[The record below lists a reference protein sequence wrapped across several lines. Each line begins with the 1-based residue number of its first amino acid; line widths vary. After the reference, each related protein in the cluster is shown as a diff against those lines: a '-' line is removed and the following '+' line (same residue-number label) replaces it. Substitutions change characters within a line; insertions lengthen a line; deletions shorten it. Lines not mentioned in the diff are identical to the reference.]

1 MFIYHWWNSKTIKP
15 KIMKE
20 QVQIFLESSQEF
32 LNEIA
37 VTLPKIVGAILI
49 LLIGWIIA
57 KLLKKAIIKLLKLIR
72 LTTLSEKVGIEKFL
86 KEGGLK
92 KTAVDLIG
100 SLFYWI
106 IMLTVILA
114 VFNSLQLNSAQE
126 LFSSII
132 LFIPNVIVSLIIL
145 LFGLYAAKFVSNVLS
160 SSLKNMKD
168 KTAEIIEK
176 IAYYSIV
183 IFTVFLVL
191 GQLKIAQ
198 DIITN
203 AFILVFGA
211 ICLAFG
217 LAFGLGGKE
226 FASDVLR
233 NIKSKQEEK

>member
-1 MFIYHWWNSKTIKP
+1 
-15 KIMKE
+15 MKE
-20 QVQIFLESSQEF
+20 QFQIFLESSQQF
-32 LNEIA
+32 LNEVA
-37 VTLPKIVGAILI
+37 TALPKIIGALLI
-49 LLIGWIIA
+49 LLVGWIVA
-57 KLLKKAIIKLLKLIR
+57 RLLKKAIVRLLLLVR
-72 LTTLSEKVGIEKFL
+72 LNTLSEKVGIEKFL
-86 KEGGLK
+86 KQGGLN

-114 VFNSLQLNSAQE
+114 VFNSLQLNSAQD
-126 LFSSII
+126 LFNSII
-132 LFIPNVIVSLIIL
+132 LFIPNIIVALVIL
-145 LFGLYAAKFVSNVLS
+145 LFGLYAARFTANVLS
-160 SSLKNMKD
+160 SSLKNMND

-176 IAYYSIV
+176 IAYFSIV
-183 IFTVFLVL
+183 VFTVFLVL

-226 FASDVLR
+226 FAADVLK
-233 NIKSKQEEK
+233 NIKTKKEAK

>member
-1 MFIYHWWNSKTIKP
+1 
-15 KIMKE
+15 MKE
-20 QVQIFLESSQEF
+20 QLKIFVESSQQF

-37 VTLPKIVGAILI
+37 TSLPKIIGALLI

-57 KLLKKAIIKLLKLIR
+57 KLIKRVIIKLLELVKLN
-72 LTTLSEKVGIEKFL
+72 TLADKVGIEKFL

-92 KTAVDLIG
+92 QTSVDLIG

-114 VFNSLQLNSAQE
+114 VFNSLELNSAQE
-126 LFSSII
+126 LFHSII
-132 LFIPNVIVSLIIL
+132 LFIPNIIVALIIL
-145 LFGLYAAKFVSNVLS
+145 LFGLYAARFIANVLS

-168 KTAEIIEK
+168 KTAELIEK
-176 IAYYSIV
+176 IGYYSIV
-183 IFTVFLVL
+183 VFTIFLVL

-217 LAFGLGGKE
+217 LAFGIGGKD
-226 FASDVLR
+226 FAADILQ
-233 NIKSKQEEK
+233 NIKSKKEPKQ

>member
-1 MFIYHWWNSKTIKP
+1 
-15 KIMKE
+15 MKE
-20 QVQIFLESSQEF
+20 QVQIFLESSQQF

-37 VTLPKIVGAILI
+37 IALPKIIGAMLI
-49 LLIGWIIA
+49 LLLGWIIA
-57 KLLKKAIIKLLKLIR
+57 KLLKKAIVKLLLLVR
-72 LTTLSEKVGIEKFL
+72 LNTLSEKVGIEKFL
-86 KEGGLK
+86 KQGGLQ

-114 VFNSLQLNSAQE
+114 VFNSLQLNSAQD
-126 LFSSII
+126 LFNSII
-132 LFIPNVIVSLIIL
+132 LFIPNIIVALVIL
-145 LFGLYAAKFVSNVLS
+145 LFGLYAAKFIATVLS
-160 SSLKNMKD
+160 SSLKNMND

-176 IAYYSIV
+176 IAYFSIV

-226 FASDVLR
+226 SAAEVLK
-233 NIKSKQEEK
+233 NIKTKKEAK

>member
-1 MFIYHWWNSKTIKP
+1 
-15 KIMKE
+15 MKE
-20 QVQIFLESSQEF
+20 QVQIFLVSSQQF

-37 VTLPKIVGAILI
+37 TSLPKIIGALLI
-49 LLIGWIIA
+49 LLLGWIIA
-57 KLLKKAIIKLLKLIR
+57 RLLKKAIVKLLFLVR
-72 LTTLSEKVGIEKFL
+72 LNTLSEKVGIEKFL

-100 SLFYWI
+100 SLLYWL

-114 VFNSLQLNSAQE
+114 VFNSLQLTSAQE
-126 LFSSII
+126 LFHSII
-132 LFIPNVIVSLIIL
+132 LFIPNIIVSLIIL
-145 LFGLYAAKFVSNVLS
+145 LFGLYAARFIANVLS
-160 SSLKNMKD
+160 SSLKNMND

-176 IAYYSIV
+176 LAYFSIV
-183 IFTVFLVL
+183 VFTVFLVL

-226 FASDVLR
+226 SAAEILKS
-233 NIKSKQEEK
+233 IKTKKDTKE

>member
-1 MFIYHWWNSKTIKP
+1 
-15 KIMKE
+15 MKE
-20 QVQIFLESSQEF
+20 QVQIFLESSQQF
-32 LNEIA
+32 LNEVA
-37 VTLPKIVGAILI
+37 TALPKIVGALII
-49 LLIGWIIA
+49 LLLGWIIA
-57 KLLKKAIIKLLKLIR
+57 RLLKKAIVRLLLLVR
-72 LTTLSEKVGIEKFL
+72 LNTLSDKVGIEKFL

-114 VFNSLQLNSAQE
+114 VFNSLQLTSAQE
-126 LFSSII
+126 LFHSII
-132 LFIPNVIVSLIIL
+132 LFIPNIIVALVIL
-145 LFGLYAAKFVSNVLS
+145 LFGLYAARFIANVLS
-160 SSLKNMKD
+160 SSLKNMND

-176 IAYYSIV
+176 IAYFSIV
-183 IFTVFLVL
+183 VFTVFLVL

-226 FASDVLR
+226 TAAEVLK
-233 NIKSKQEEK
+233 NIKAKKETK

>member
-1 MFIYHWWNSKTIKP
+1 
-15 KIMKE
+15 MKE
-20 QVQIFLESSQEF
+20 QIQIFLESSQEF

-37 VTLPKIVGAILI
+37 IALPRILGALLI

-57 KLLKKAIIKLLKLIR
+57 KLLKKGIVKLLQLIR
-72 LTTLSEKVGIEKFL
+72 LNKLSEKVGIEKFL

-92 KTAVDLIG
+92 KTAADLIG

-114 VFNSLQLNSAQE
+114 VFNSLKLNSAQE
-126 LFSSII
+126 LFNSII
-132 LFIPNVIVSLIIL
+132 LFIPNIIVALIIL
-145 LFGLYAAKFVSNVLS
+145 LFGLYAAKFIANVLS
-160 SSLKNMKD
+160 SSLRNMQD
-168 KTAEIIEK
+168 KTADLIEK

-183 IFTVFLVL
+183 VFTVFLVL

-211 ICLAFG
+211 FCLAFG
-217 LAFGLGGKE
+217 LAFGLGGKDH
-226 FASDVLR
+226 ASEVLK
-233 NIKSKQEEK
+233 NIKEKKEASK

>member
-1 MFIYHWWNSKTIKP
+1 MP
-15 KIMKE
+15 KI
-20 QVQIFLESSQEF
+20 I
-32 LNEIA
+32 
-37 VTLPKIVGAILI
+37 GAILI
-49 LLIGWIIA
+49 LLVGWIIA
-57 KLLKKAIIKLLKLIR
+57 KLIKKAIVKILQIIKLN
-72 LTTLSEKVGIEKFL
+72 TLSEKVGIEKFL

-114 VFNSLQLNSAQE
+114 VLNSLQLNSAKE
-126 LFSSII
+126 LFNSII
-132 LFIPNVIVSLIIL
+132 LFIPNIIVSLIIL
-145 LFGLYAAKFVSNVLS
+145 LFGLYAAKFISSVLS

-168 KTAEIIEK
+168 EAAGLIEK
-176 IAYYSIV
+176 IAYYAIV

-198 DIITN
+198 SIITN
-203 AFILVFGA
+203 AFILAFGG

-226 FASDVLR
+226 SAAEVLK
-233 NIKSKQEEK
+233 NIKSQQKEK

>member
-1 MFIYHWWNSKTIKP
+1 
-15 KIMKE
+15 MKE
-20 QVQIFLESSQEF
+20 QVQIFLESSQQF

-37 VTLPKIVGAILI
+37 IALPKIIGALLI
-49 LLIGWIIA
+49 LLLGWIIA
-57 KLLKKAIIKLLKLIR
+57 KLLKKAIVKLLLLVR
-72 LTTLSEKVGIEKFL
+72 LNTLSEKVGIEKFL
-86 KEGGLK
+86 KQGGLK

-114 VFNSLQLNSAQE
+114 VFNSLQLNSAQD
-126 LFSSII
+126 LFNSII
-132 LFIPNVIVSLIIL
+132 LFIPNIIVALVIL
-145 LFGLYAAKFVSNVLS
+145 LFGLYAAKFIATVLS
-160 SSLKNMKD
+160 SSLKNMND

-176 IAYYSIV
+176 IAYFSIV

-226 FASDVLR
+226 SAAEVLK
-233 NIKSKQEEK
+233 NIKTKKEVK

>member
-1 MFIYHWWNSKTIKP
+1 
-15 KIMKE
+15 MKE
-20 QVQIFLESSQEF
+20 QFRVFIESSQQF

-37 VTLPKIVGAILI
+37 TSLPKIIGALLI

-57 KLLKKAIIKLLKLIR
+57 RLLKKAIVRLLLLVR
-72 LTTLSEKVGIEKFL
+72 LNALSEKVGIEKFL

-114 VFNSLQLNSAQE
+114 VFNSLQLTSAQE
-126 LFSSII
+126 LFNSII
-132 LFIPNVIVSLIIL
+132 LFIPNIIVALVIL
-145 LFGLYAAKFVSNVLS
+145 LFGLYAARFIANVLS
-160 SSLKNMKD
+160 SSLKNMND
-168 KTAEIIEK
+168 KTAELIEK
-176 IAYYSIV
+176 IAYLAIV
-183 IFTVFLVL
+183 VFTVFLVL

-226 FASDVLR
+226 FAADVLK
-233 NIKSKQEEK
+233 NIKTKKDTK

>member
-1 MFIYHWWNSKTIKP
+1 
-15 KIMKE
+15 MKE
-20 QVQIFLESSQEF
+20 QVQIFFESSQQF

-37 VTLPKIVGAILI
+37 IALPKIIGALLI

-57 KLLKKAIIKLLKLIR
+57 KLIKKAIVRLLNLIKLN
-72 LTTLSEKVGIEKFL
+72 TLSEKVGIEKFL

-92 KTAVDLIG
+92 QTAVDLMG

-114 VFNSLQLNSAQE
+114 IFNSLQLTSAQE
-126 LFSSII
+126 LFNSII
-132 LFIPNVIVSLIIL
+132 LFIPNVIVALIIL
-145 LFGLYAAKFVSNVLS
+145 LFGLYAAKFIANVLS
-160 SSLKNMKD
+160 SSLKNMND
-168 KTAEIIEK
+168 KTAEFIEK
-176 IAYYSIV
+176 IAYISIV

-217 LAFGLGGKE
+217 LAFGLGGKD
-226 FASDVLR
+226 FASDILR
-233 NIKSKQEEK
+233 SIKTKKETK

>member
-1 MFIYHWWNSKTIKP
+1 M
-15 KIMKE
+15 MKE
-20 QVQIFLESSQEF
+20 QVQIFLESSQQF

-37 VTLPKIVGAILI
+37 VALPKIIGALLI

-57 KLLKKAIIKLLKLIR
+57 KLLKKAIVKLLHLVKLNK
-72 LTTLSEKVGIEKFL
+72 LSEKVGIEKFL

-92 KTAVDLIG
+92 QTAVDLIG

-114 VFNSLQLNSAQE
+114 IFNSLQLNSAQD
-126 LFSSII
+126 LFNSII
-132 LFIPNVIVSLIIL
+132 LFIPNIIVALVIL
-145 LFGLYAAKFVSNVLS
+145 LFGLYAARFIANVLS
-160 SSLKNMKD
+160 SSLKNMND
-168 KTAEIIEK
+168 KTAELIEK
-176 IAYYSIV
+176 IAYFSIV

-226 FASDVLR
+226 SAAEILK
-233 NIKSKQEEK
+233 NIKTKKETK

>member
-1 MFIYHWWNSKTIKP
+1 
-15 KIMKE
+15 MKE
-20 QVQIFLESSQEF
+20 QVQVFLVSSQEF

-37 VTLPKIVGAILI
+37 VALPKIIGAILI
-49 LLIGWIIA
+49 LLVGWIIA
-57 KLLKKAIIKLLKLIR
+57 KLIKKAIVKILQIIKLN
-72 LTTLSEKVGIEKFL
+72 TLSEKVGIEKFL

-114 VFNSLQLNSAQE
+114 VLNSLQLNSAKE
-126 LFSSII
+126 LFNSII
-132 LFIPNVIVSLIIL
+132 LFIPNIIVSLIIL
-145 LFGLYAAKFVSNVLS
+145 LFGLYAAKFISSVLS

-168 KTAEIIEK
+168 EAAGLIEK
-176 IAYYSIV
+176 IAYYAIV

-198 DIITN
+198 SIITN
-203 AFILVFGA
+203 AFILAFGG

-226 FASDVLR
+226 SAAEVLK
-233 NIKSKQEEK
+233 NIKSQQKEK

>member
-1 MFIYHWWNSKTIKP
+1 
-15 KIMKE
+15 MKE
-20 QVQIFLESSQEF
+20 QVQVFLESSQEF
-32 LNEIA
+32 LNQIA
-37 VTLPKIVGAILI
+37 ISLPRIIGAILI
-49 LLIGWIIA
+49 LLVGWIIA
-57 KLLKKAIIKLLKLIR
+57 KLLKKAIVRLLRLIR
-72 LTTLSEKVGIEKFL
+72 LNSLSEKVGIEKFL

-100 SLFYWI
+100 SLFYRI

-126 LFSSII
+126 LFNSII
-132 LFIPNVIVSLIIL
+132 LFIPNIIVSLIIL
-145 LFGLYAAKFVSNVLS
+145 LFGLYAAKFISNVLS

-168 KTAEIIEK
+168 KTADIIEK

-183 IFTVFLVL
+183 VFTVFLVL

-226 FASDVLR
+226 SASDVL
-233 NIKSKQEEK
+233 KSINAKKEDI

>member
-1 MFIYHWWNSKTIKP
+1 
-15 KIMKE
+15 MKE
-20 QVQIFLESSQEF
+20 QVQIFIESSQQF

-37 VTLPKIVGAILI
+37 VSLPRILGALII

-57 KLLKKAIIKLLKLIR
+57 KLLKKAIVKLLQLIKLNR
-72 LTTLSEKVGIEKFL
+72 LSEKAGIEKFL

-114 VFNSLQLNSAQE
+114 VFNSLQLTSAQD
-126 LFSSII
+126 LFNSII
-132 LFIPNVIVSLIIL
+132 LFIPNIIVSLIIL
-145 LFGLYAAKFVSNVLS
+145 LFGLYAAKFISTVLS

-168 KTAEIIEK
+168 EAAEIIEK
-176 IAYYSIV
+176 IAYYAIL

-198 DIITN
+198 EIITN

-217 LAFGLGGKE
+217 LAFGLGGKDS
-226 FASDVLR
+226 ASDFLK
-233 NIKSKQEEK
+233 NIKTKKEVK

>member
-1 MFIYHWWNSKTIKP
+1 
-15 KIMKE
+15 MKE
-20 QVQIFLESSQEF
+20 QVRVFLESSQQF

-37 VTLPKIVGAILI
+37 VALPKIIGALLI

-57 KLLKKAIIKLLKLIR
+57 RLIKRAIVRLLLLVKLDKLA
-72 LTTLSEKVGIEKFL
+72 EKVGIEKFL

-92 KTAVDLIG
+92 STSVDLLG

-114 VFNSLQLNSAQE
+114 VFNSLQLTSAQE
-126 LFSSII
+126 LFNSII
-132 LFIPNVIVSLIIL
+132 LFIPNIIVALIIL
-145 LFGLYAAKFVSNVLS
+145 LFGLYAARFIANVLS
-160 SSLKNMKD
+160 SSLRNMKD
-168 KTAEIIEK
+168 KTAELIEK

-183 IFTVFLVL
+183 VFTVFLVL

-211 ICLAFG
+211 FCLAFG
-217 LAFGLGGKE
+217 IAFGLGGKD
-226 FASDVLR
+226 FAADLLK
-233 NIKSKQEEK
+233 NMKSKEKE

>member
-1 MFIYHWWNSKTIKP
+1 
-15 KIMKE
+15 MKE
-20 QVQIFLESSQEF
+20 QVQVFLESSQQF

-37 VTLPKIVGAILI
+37 IALPKIIGALLI

-57 KLLKKAIIKLLKLIR
+57 RLIKKAIVKLLLLVKLN
-72 LTTLSEKVGIEKFL
+72 TLADKVGIEKFL

-92 KTAVDLIG
+92 QTSVDLIG

-114 VFNSLQLNSAQE
+114 VFNSLKLTSAQE
-126 LFSSII
+126 LFNSII
-132 LFIPNVIVSLIIL
+132 LFIPNIIVALIIL
-145 LFGLYAAKFVSNVLS
+145 LFGLYAARFIANVLA

-168 KTAEIIEK
+168 KTAELIEK

-183 IFTVFLVL
+183 VFTVFLVL

-211 ICLAFG
+211 FCLAFG
-217 LAFGLGGKE
+217 IAFGLGGKD
-226 FASDVLR
+226 FASDILK
-233 NIKSKQEEK
+233 NIKANKKED

>member
-1 MFIYHWWNSKTIKP
+1 
-15 KIMKE
+15 MKE
-20 QVQIFLESSQEF
+20 QVQIFLESSQQF
-32 LNEIA
+32 LNEVA
-37 VTLPKIVGAILI
+37 TALPKIVGALLI
-49 LLIGWIIA
+49 LLLGWIIA
-57 KLLKKAIIKLLKLIR
+57 RLLKKAIVKLLLLVR
-72 LTTLSEKVGIEKFL
+72 LNTLSEKVGIEKFL

-92 KTAVDLIG
+92 KTAVDLFG

-106 IMLTVILA
+106 VMLTVILA
-114 VFNSLQLNSAQE
+114 VFNSLQLTSAQE
-126 LFSSII
+126 LFHSII
-132 LFIPNVIVSLIIL
+132 LFIPNIIVALVIL
-145 LFGLYAAKFVSNVLS
+145 LFGLYAARFIANVLS
-160 SSLKNMKD
+160 SSLKNMND

-176 IAYYSIV
+176 IAYFSIV

-226 FASDVLR
+226 SAAEVLK
-233 NIKSKQEEK
+233 NIKTKKEAK

>member
-1 MFIYHWWNSKTIKP
+1 
-15 KIMKE
+15 MKE
-20 QVQIFLESSQEF
+20 QVQIFLESSQQF

-37 VTLPKIVGAILI
+37 ISLPKIIGAIFI

-57 KLLKKAIIKLLKLIR
+57 KLLKKVIVKILKIIR
-72 LTTLSEKVGIEKFL
+72 LNKLSEKVGIEKFL
-86 KEGGLK
+86 KDGGLK
-92 KTAVDLIG
+92 ATAVDLIG

-114 VFNSLQLNSAQE
+114 VFNSLQLTSAQE
-126 LFSSII
+126 LFNSII
-132 LFIPNVIVSLIIL
+132 LFIPNIIVALVIL
-145 LFGLYAAKFVSNVLS
+145 LIGLYAAKFIANVLS
-160 SSLKNMKD
+160 TSLKNMKD
-168 KTAEIIEK
+168 ETAEVIEK

-198 DIITN
+198 EIITN

-226 FASDVLR
+226 HASNIIK
-233 NIKSKQEEK
+233 NIKTKKEVK

>member
-1 MFIYHWWNSKTIKP
+1 
-15 KIMKE
+15 MKE
-20 QVQIFLESSQEF
+20 QVKVFVESSQQF

-37 VTLPKIVGAILI
+37 VALPKIIGAILI

-57 KLLKKAIIKLLKLIR
+57 RLIKRAIIKLLQLIKLNK
-72 LTTLSEKVGIEKFL
+72 LAEKVGIEKFL

-92 KTAVDLIG
+92 KTSVDLIG

-114 VFNSLQLNSAQE
+114 VFNSLQLTSAQE
-126 LFSSII
+126 LFNSII
-132 LFIPNVIVSLIIL
+132 LFIPNIIVALIIL
-145 LFGLYAAKFVSNVLS
+145 LFGLYAARFISTVLS

-168 KTAEIIEK
+168 KTAELIEK

-183 IFTVFLVL
+183 VFTIFLVL

-211 ICLAFG
+211 FCLAFG
-217 LAFGLGGKE
+217 IAFGLGGKE
-226 FASDVLR
+226 HASEVLK
-233 NIKSKQEEK
+233 NMKENNTKS